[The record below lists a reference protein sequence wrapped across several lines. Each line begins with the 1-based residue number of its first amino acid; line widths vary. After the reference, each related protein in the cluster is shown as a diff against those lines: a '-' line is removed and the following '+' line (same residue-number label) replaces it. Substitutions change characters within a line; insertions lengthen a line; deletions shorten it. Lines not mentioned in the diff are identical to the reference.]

1 LDRLRAEHSKAL
13 AIFAVAWHECRVWA
27 AAVVAAMV
35 LTAPAGEHRYAGEH
49 RFAAG
54 GVDAEAVAAGLRAR
68 VGAVIDEWGITVE
81 AVGGQTY
88 RVELLGPDGMTQIRE
103 VTLDGQTN
111 EDRSRELA
119 STIALIIQS
128 LPSVEGPEPEPET
141 TDPDPDKPARVT
153 GLLLLEGHVG
163 LGPPRDLDEDFGLGL
178 AGGAWVVREH
188 LQPRAAV
195 RWSHSWAGDLR
206 VHQFSGRLGLAAGA
220 PLGRFWLGVLAMPA
234 VEWTHAQ
241 QVRTGSAWSV
251 GGEASLLGQF
261 RHQRWPSAADG
272 RGQLVIGLRS
282 GIETTFPAPRATGTQ
297 DVIRWGHLRALLVI
311 EIGLQL

>member
-1 LDRLRAEHSKAL
+1 VSAL
-13 AIFAVAWHECRVWA
+13 ALFLVSWHECPVWA

-35 LTAPAGEHRYAGEH
+35 ASAAPAGEDHYAAE
-49 RFAAG
+49 
-54 GVDAEAVAAGLRAR
+54 GVDGEAVEVGLRAR
-68 VGAVIDEWGITVE
+68 VGAVIDEWTITVE

-88 RVELLGPDGMTQIRE
+88 RVELLGPDGAMQTRE

-128 LPSVEGPEPEPET
+128 PSVEDPEGEGPEPEPEPT
-141 TDPDPDKPARVT
+141 KPEPTDPARPA
-153 GLLLLEGHVG
+153 GFLLLEGHVG
-163 LGPPRDLDEDFGLGL
+163 LGPPRNLDEDFGLGL
-178 AGGAWVVREH
+178 AGGAWLVREH
-188 LQPRAAV
+188 LQPRASV

-241 QVRTGSAWSV
+241 ELRTGSAWAV

-261 RHQRWPSAADG
+261 RHQRW
-272 RGQLVIGLRS
+272 VVGLRT
-282 GIETTFPAPRATGTQ
+282 GIETTFPAPRATGSQ
-297 DVIRWGHLRALLVI
+297 EVIRWGHLRALLVV
-311 EIGLQL
+311 EIGLRL